1 MKTTKSIV
9 LCTMIIVHTVKG
21 QNNNHKIY
29 LEGGLANGTQNTSF
43 VSGVYAAIG
52 VFLNEHS
59 SIDIRA
65 KELYNVN
72 TADIVG
78 PITFNYRYNFSTG
91 IYVGG
96 GFAHHH
102 EVGQHTYMHHP
113 AESAMG
119 SHRDI
124 FHRSGVGF
132 DIGYNF
138 KPFYPRGFFSGIYP
152 AINVTATHMFMDQ
165 GQNPLIT
172 VNLGLRVGVKKFSKE
187 N

>member
-9 LCTMIIVHTVKG
+9 LCAIIIVHTVKG
-21 QNNNHKIY
+21 QNNYHKIY
-29 LEGGLANGTQNTSF
+29 LEGGLAAGTQSASF
-43 VSGVYAAIG
+43 AGGVYGAIG

-65 KELYNVN
+65 KELYNFS

-78 PITFNYRYNFSTG
+78 PITFNYRYNFTKG
-91 IYVGG
+91 FFVGG

-102 EVGQHTYMHHP
+102 EVGQRTYVHHP
-113 AESAMG
+113 AESVMG
-119 SHRDI
+119 SHSGI
-124 FHRSGVGF
+124 FHRSGLGF

-138 KPFYPRGFFSGIYP
+138 KPVYPRGFFRGIYP
-152 AINVTATHMFMDQ
+152 AVNVTATHMFMDN

-172 VNLGLRVGVKKFSKE
+172 VNFGLRVGVKKF